1 MTHFHALNF
10 LPIIAA
16 TIVYFML
23 GAVWYSPVLF
33 SKSWSA
39 LQPEDAMK
47 DKSNLP
53 ILLSMT
59 FVLNFVIAIAMAL
72 LVALTNTATIIGG
85 AKLGLLT
92 GVGFSA
98 TTMGIN
104 SLYAKRS
111 FKLFLIDG
119 AYHIISFCLMGALL
133 AVWH

>member
-10 LPIIAA
+10 LPIIVA
-16 TIVYFML
+16 TVVYFML
-23 GAVWYSPVLF
+23 GAVWYSPALF

-39 LQPEDAMK
+39 MQPEDVMK
-47 DKSNLP
+47 EKSNLP
-53 ILLSMT
+53 IMLSMT
-59 FVLNFVIAIAMAL
+59 FVLNFVISIAMAL
-72 LVALTNTATIIGG
+72 LVALTNTGTIIGG

-92 GVGFSA
+92 GAGFSA

-104 SLYAKRS
+104 YLYGKRS

-119 AYHIISFCLMGALL
+119 GYHIVGICLIGALL